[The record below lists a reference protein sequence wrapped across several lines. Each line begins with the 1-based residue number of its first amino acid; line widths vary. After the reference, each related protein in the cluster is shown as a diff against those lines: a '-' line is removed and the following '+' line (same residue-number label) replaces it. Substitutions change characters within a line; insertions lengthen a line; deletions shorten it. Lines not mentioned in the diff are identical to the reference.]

1 MVLMFFHKD
10 IPYKEIQN
18 WITIQLPSVY
28 QASKNGIDIEIK
40 PHKQQRSNEQNK
52 FLMAILCQLVKFH
65 NETGFMPQG
74 CDRWMMRTDILKE
87 YYKARYGVE
96 HTHKLST
103 AEFTKFIDFIQ
114 QSLVE
119 ESQGEWEILTTDSM
133 YLKSLL
139 EFT

>member
-1 MVLMFFHKD
+1 MFFSKD
-10 IPYKEIQN
+10 TSIQDIQG
-18 WITIQLPSVY
+18 WIAIQLQAVHN
-28 QASKNGIDIEIK
+28 ASKTGISVEIK

-87 YYKARYGVE
+87 YYKARYGIE
-96 HTHKLST
+96 YTHKLST

-119 ESQGEWEILTTDSM
+119 ESQGEWEILTTDSI